1 MFSVSV
7 NPSVLSNLDKTE
19 RVNRTSMKEAW
30 QVVDRSSPGAAG
42 DDLPPILR
50 KKNGDDKEQSIQEWL
65 NMNCLLHANEHRPQ
79 SPQRTGIRRRMNSIE
94 DDLML
99 GVEATLYPDG
109 MQKMSVQEY
118 MRTLYTCSEK
128 QTLSRW
134 NSVASATSVTSGP
147 RSVVELLN
155 LWHDDPEDLLLELGF
170 GKEEADI
177 STKIPARFI
186 NSSSVATGINLG
198 VFLDAQK
205 LRMEMESPNLYN
217 RFQQLVVLQSSLFTE
232 VTNQNLSP
240 QLTTEEEQQL
250 DTTEKCRI
258 MLRKV
263 SQSMKDSQS
272 FIVCNE
278 KPSGRDRRAAF
289 QHAHQCIPEDS
300 ILAPLTVA
308 QNEAENKAFDMSFE
322 VNEGQV
328 CISQEMTAKGRDGEF
343 RLITSQAKKLKI
355 CTSDQPPDS
364 FEMEEVQ
371 SFDEDS
377 CPRTAAN
384 KIFLDM
390 KRQNSCQSDSSG
402 FLEEP
407 YIPPQIQRTLRN
419 GGDNSINSEATLQ
432 ENEQWPLECSAPEQT
447 TDSFTDQICIAGSVD
462 SDQTQ
467 CPEAHTVSCVLQ
479 EKKIF
484 NVENLNSLSPPLP
497 YHQTIVAPCAEQITE
512 EINGL
517 SGSGRCL
524 HTTSRETAKHVSAPK
539 NSTWLS
545 NDIHIQNSAVGSQND
560 HSLRSNATT
569 VSNMN
574 TSQEN
579 SNFVPQHFTG
589 TSKSVTFQIPQ
600 DKLQQRNIEFHSS
613 EPLPLLFQP
622 NKDIPKHENAFGGS
636 RVKLRDALVQTVE
649 NTGERVTERHG
660 CGKNLNLLAV
670 RSGGLLK
677 RSVSL
682 DSGLHNIENAQEPT
696 AVPPAQCQ
704 HCHHCYCLHHH
715 CSSTRLN
722 GKDTKTAGSHSER
735 QLIMTLHQLQQTAKI
750 ISVSPVLFYTDEA
763 SECHEHLSRNHG
775 WHKHAMEEIETMKK
789 SLHGFRNR
797 LLDLEQD
804 ITEQQASVYNVLTED
819 ERDYV
824 KRLRILRQAVL
835 QEVTEMEVQL
845 EERARQLGE
854 GMGMQFQS
862 LVEEQSSLCS
872 YIEALRQTGDASS
885 GSWPC
890 SSFSST
896 TPTPAPAT
904 TSQELDCDAGITL
917 PVPSL
922 PGLSPAPSAS
932 NKTDTKF
939 NFEAD
944 EDAEVTAKKQTQ
956 KSEML
961 DFRAIL
967 ENIKQSFKQ
976 LRSPSPDPTASINH

>member
-407 YIPPQIQRTLRN
+407 YIPPQ
-419 GGDNSINSEATLQ
+419 
-432 ENEQWPLECSAPEQT
+432 
-447 TDSFTDQICIAGSVD
+447 
-462 SDQTQ
+462 
-467 CPEAHTVSCVLQ
+467 
-479 EKKIF
+479 
-484 NVENLNSLSPPLP
+484 
-497 YHQTIVAPCAEQITE
+497 
-512 EINGL
+512 
-517 SGSGRCL
+517 
-524 HTTSRETAKHVSAPK
+524 
-539 NSTWLS
+539 
-545 NDIHIQNSAVGSQND
+545 
-560 HSLRSNATT
+560 
-569 VSNMN
+569 
-574 TSQEN
+574 
-579 SNFVPQHFTG
+579 
-589 TSKSVTFQIPQ
+589 
-600 DKLQQRNIEFHSS
+600 
-613 EPLPLLFQP
+613 
-622 NKDIPKHENAFGGS
+622 
-636 RVKLRDALVQTVE
+636 
-649 NTGERVTERHG
+649 
-660 CGKNLNLLAV
+660 
-670 RSGGLLK
+670 
-677 RSVSL
+677 
-682 DSGLHNIENAQEPT
+682 
-696 AVPPAQCQ
+696 
-704 HCHHCYCLHHH
+704 
-715 CSSTRLN
+715 
-722 GKDTKTAGSHSER
+722 
-735 QLIMTLHQLQQTAKI
+735 
-750 ISVSPVLFYTDEA
+750 VLFYTDEA